1 MTSPRSIGSA
11 LVLLACCMAM
21 MASTASA
28 TIPAP
33 PGGPILVVT
42 PGSSDEF
49 RNYVPEIMRG
59 EGLNDFA
66 SAPVSSLSPDLLSSY
81 DVVVLSRTTLSD
93 AQAAM
98 LSNWVNAGGN
108 LIAMRPDARLA
119 GLLGISA
126 LGGATADDANLSVDT
141 STPPGAGITSALMQY
156 HGPADRYALA
166 GATSV
171 ATLSSG
177 TPGVTLRTVG
187 AGHAAAFTYDL
198 SRSVV
203 ETRQGN
209 PAWAGQERDHSAT
222 VSSEDVVRSD
232 DMFFGNAASGVPWLD
247 LTRATIPSA
256 DEQQRLLAN
265 LVTETARTPI
275 PRFWYLPDGRK
286 AAVVLTGDDH
296 GRGDTSTDPSGTA
309 ERFDRN
315 LALSPPGCSVADW
328 QCVRS
333 TSYVYANSDV
343 SGRPPLPAKLS
354 GYLAQ
359 GFEVALH
366 LHVDQPGS
374 SSDCNPFTS
383 LADLSGQYAD
393 QLAALRGVLGNL
405 PAATTR
411 THCIVWSDFDS
422 QPRAELQN
430 GIRLDTNYYYWPGS
444 WVGQNP
450 GLLTGSGFPQ
460 RFAAADG
467 SLVDVFQATTQLND
481 ELTDSGPGDIA
492 TETNTLNTLLGNALG
507 SAGYYGVF
515 TANNHTDPM
524 EPVDHAD
531 NVVIAAQAHG
541 VAVITAQQLLT
552 WLDGRNNSSFQGV
565 AFNGGQLTF
574 NIAQAAGAHGL
585 QAMLPINGSTGALQ
599 GLTRNGAPVATST
612 RTVKGIAYAV
622 FDAQSGGYV
631 ATYPAPIGGGANGAA
646 GSGSSSSH
654 GGSGSTGNS
663 TNKPVATPTFPK
675 VRVNVKTFR
684 LGGGRVFTVSFKAK
698 KTAKFT
704 LVMTNAKGKVVRTLT
719 AGRKTKGSTV
729 TFKWNGRDKR
739 GKLVAHGTY
748 RFKVTAVAGKTKQTV
763 KGSVKVIAAKK

>member
-1 MTSPRSIGSA
+1 MTSRRTIGSA
-11 LVLLACCMAM
+11 LILLACCLAT
-21 MASTASA
+21 MASSASA

-49 RNYVPEIMRG
+49 RNYVPEIMRS

-66 SAPVSSLSPDLLSSY
+66 AASVNSLSPALLSSY
-81 DVVVLSRTTLSD
+81 DVVVLSRTPLSD
-93 AQAAM
+93 AQAGM

-108 LIAMRPDARLA
+108 LIALRPDTRLA
-119 GLLGISA
+119 GLLGISP
-126 LGGATADDANLSVDT
+126 LGGTSDDANLTVDT
-141 STPPGAGITSALMQY
+141 SRAPGAGITSTSLQY

-171 ATLSSG
+171 AGLSSG
-177 TPGVTLRTVG
+177 TPAVTLRSVG

-209 PAWAGQERDHSAT
+209 PAWAGQDRDGAAP
-222 VSSEDVVRSD
+222 VRSD
-232 DMFFGNAASGVPWLD
+232 DMFFGNAASGLPWLD
-247 LTRATIPSA
+247 LSRATVPSA

-265 LVTETARTPI
+265 LITETARTPI

-296 GRGDTSTDPSGTA
+296 GRGDTPTDASGTA

-315 LALSPPGCSVADW
+315 IAQSPAGCSVADW

-333 TSYVYANSDV
+333 TSYVYSDADV
-343 SGRPPLPAKLS
+343 AGRPPLPAKLS
-354 GYLAQ
+354 SYLAQ

-366 LHVDQPGS
+366 LHVNQPGS
-374 SSDCNPFTS
+374 SSDCNAFTS
-383 LADLSGQYAD
+383 VADLTSQYAD
-393 QLAALRGVLGNL
+393 QLAALRTVLGNL

-422 QPRAELQN
+422 QPRAELEN

-481 ELTDSGPGDIA
+481 ELVDGQNDSNLA
-492 TETNTLNTLLGNALG
+492 TETNTLNTLLDNALG

-524 EPVDHAD
+524 ETADHAD
-531 NVVIAAQAHG
+531 NIVNAAKAHS

-574 NIAQAAGAHGL
+574 NIAQAAGARGL

-599 GLTRNGAPVATST
+599 GLSRNGAPVATST

-622 FDAQSGGYV
+622 FDAQSGSYV
-631 ATYPAPIGGGANGAA
+631 ATYPVPSGAGASTGAGGT
-646 GSGSSSSH
+646 GSTSNK
-654 GGSGSTGNS
+654 GSGSTSNNS
-663 TNKPVATPTFPK
+663 SDSQKAAPTFPK
-675 VRVNVKTFR
+675 VLVNVKTFR
-684 LGGGRVFTVSFKAK
+684 LGGGRTFTVRFKAK

-704 LVMTNAKGKVVRTLT
+704 LVITNAKGRVVRTLN
-719 AGRKTKGSTV
+719 AGRKAKGKTV

-739 GKLVAHGTY
+739 GKLVSAGTY
-748 RFKVTAVAGKTKQTV
+748 RFTVTALAGKAKQTV
-763 KGSVKVIAAKK
+763 KGSVKVIAPKR

>member
-1 MTSPRSIGSA
+1 MTSGRSIGSA
-11 LVLLACCMAM
+11 LVLLVCCLAT

-42 PGSSDEF
+42 PATSDEL
-49 RNYVPEIMRG
+49 RNYVPEMMRG

-66 SAPVSSLSPDLLSSY
+66 TASVSSLSPALLASY
-81 DVVVLSRTTLSD
+81 DVVVLSRTPLSD

-98 LSNWVNAGGN
+98 LSDWVSAGGN
-108 LIAMRPDARLA
+108 LIALRPDTRLA
-119 GLLGISA
+119 GLLGITP
-126 LGGATADDANLSVDT
+126 LGGTSDDANLSVDT
-141 STPPGAGITSALMQY
+141 SRAPGAGITSALMQY

-171 ATLSSG
+171 AGLSSG
-177 TPGVTLRTVG
+177 TPAVTQRAVG

-222 VSSEDVVRSD
+222 VSSDDVVRSD
-232 DMFFGNAASGVPWLD
+232 DMFFGNAVSGLPWLD
-247 LTRATIPSA
+247 LARATIPSA

-265 LVTETARTPI
+265 LITETARTPI

-296 GRGDTSTDPSGTA
+296 GRGTPGTAPSGTVD
-309 ERFDRN
+309 RFDRN
-315 LALSPPGCSVADW
+315 LAQSPPGCSVADW

-333 TSYVYANSDV
+333 TSYVYSDPDV
-343 SGRPPLPAKLS
+343 AGRPPLPARLS
-354 GYLAQ
+354 GLLAQ
-359 GFEVALH
+359 GFEVGLH
-366 LHVDQPGS
+366 LHIGQPGS
-374 SSDCNPFTS
+374 SADCNPFTS
-383 LADLSGQYAD
+383 LADLSTQYAD
-393 QLAALRGVLGNL
+393 QLAQMRSVLGNL

-411 THCIVWSDFDS
+411 THCIAWSDFDS

-430 GIRLDTNYYYWPGS
+430 GIRLDTNYYYWPGN

-481 ELTDSGPGDIA
+481 ELTGNMTNDLA
-492 TETNTLNTLLGNALG
+492 TETNTLNTLLNNALG

-524 EPVDHAD
+524 EGADHAD
-531 NVVIAAQAHG
+531 NVVGAAQAHG

-552 WLDGRNNSSFQGV
+552 WLDGRNNSAFQGV

-574 NIAQAAGAHGL
+574 NIAQASGARGL
-585 QAMLPINGSTGALQ
+585 QAMVPINGSTGALL
-599 GLTRNGAPVATST
+599 GLSHNGAAVATST

-622 FDAQSGGYV
+622 FDAQSGSYV
-631 ATYPAPIGGGANGAA
+631 ATYPAPAGGGTGSA
-646 GSGSSSSH
+646 GSGSTSNH
-654 GGSGSTGNS
+654 GGTGSTGNS
-663 TNKPVATPTFPK
+663 TNTVKTPTFPK

-684 LGGGRVFTVSFKAK
+684 LGGGRVFKVSFKAK

-704 LVMTNAKGKVVRTLT
+704 LVITNAKGKVVRTLN
-719 AGRKTKGSTV
+719 AGRKAKGKTV
-729 TFKWNGRDKR
+729 TFTWNGRDKR
-739 GKLVAHGTY
+739 GKLVASGTY
-748 RFKVTAVAGKTKQTV
+748 RYKVTAVAGKAKQTV
-763 KGSVKVIAAKK
+763 KGSVRVTAPK

>member
-1 MTSPRSIGSA
+1 MTSRRTIGSA
-11 LVLLACCMAM
+11 LVLLACCLATMAT
-21 MASTASA
+21 TASA

-49 RNYVPEIMRG
+49 RNYVPEIMRS

-66 SAPVSSLSPDLLSSY
+66 AASVNSLSPALLSSY
-81 DVVVLSRTTLSD
+81 DVVVLSRTPLSD

-108 LIAMRPDARLA
+108 LIAMRPDTRLA
-119 GLLGISA
+119 GLLGISPV
-126 LGGATADDANLSVDT
+126 GGTSDDANLTVDN
-141 STPPGAGITSALMQY
+141 SRAPGAGITSASLQY

-171 ATLSSG
+171 AGLSSG
-177 TPGVTLRTVG
+177 TPAVTLRSVG

-209 PAWAGQERDHSAT
+209 PAWAGQERDHSAP
-222 VSSEDVVRSD
+222 VSSDDVVRSD
-232 DMFFGNAASGVPWLD
+232 DMFFGNAASGLPWLD
-247 LTRATIPSA
+247 LSRAAVPSA

-265 LVTETARTPI
+265 LITQTARTPI

-296 GRGDTSTDPSGTA
+296 GRNSTDTPQPSGTA
-309 ERFDRN
+309 DRFDRN
-315 LALSPPGCSVADW
+315 LVQSPAGCSVAAW

-343 SGRPPLPAKLS
+343 AGRPPLPAKLS

-366 LHVDQPGS
+366 LHVEQPGS
-374 SSDCNPFTS
+374 NSDCNPFTS

-393 QLAALRGVLGNL
+393 QLAGLRSVLGNL

-411 THCIVWSDFDS
+411 THCIAWSDFDS

-444 WVGQNP
+444 WIGQNP
-450 GLLTGSGFPQ
+450 GLMTGSGFPQ

-467 SLVDVFQATTQLND
+467 SLVDVYQATTQLND
-481 ELTDSGPGDIA
+481 ELTGNAPNDLT
-492 TETNTLNTLLGNALG
+492 TETNTLNTLLNNALG
-507 SAGYYGVF
+507 STGYYGVF

-524 EPVDHAD
+524 EPTDHAD

-541 VAVITAQQLLT
+541 VAVITAQQLVT

-574 NIAQAAGAHGL
+574 NVVQAAGARGL
-585 QAMLPINGSTGALQ
+585 QGMVPINGSTGALL

-622 FDAQSGGYV
+622 FDAQSGSYV
-631 ATYPAPIGGGANGAA
+631 ASYPAPDAGGGGSGA
-646 GSGSSSSH
+646 GSTPGK
-654 GGSGSTGNS
+654 GGSGSTSNNS
-663 TNKPVATPTFPK
+663 SDPKKAAPTFPK
-675 VRVNVKTFR
+675 VLVNVKTFR
-684 LGGGRVFTVSFKAK
+684 LGGGRVFTVRFKAK
-698 KTAKFT
+698 KTAKYT
-704 LVMTNAKGKVVRTLT
+704 LVMTNAKGKVVRTLN

-739 GKLVAHGTY
+739 GKLVSAGTY
-748 RFKVTAVAGKTKQTV
+748 RFKVTAVAGKAKQTV
-763 KGSVKVIAAKK
+763 KGSVKVIRPK

>member
-1 MTSPRSIGSA
+1 MTSGRSIGSA
-11 LVLLACCMAM
+11 LVLLVCCLAM

-42 PGSSDEF
+42 PATSDEL
-49 RNYVPEIMRG
+49 RNYVPEMMRG

-66 SAPVSSLSPDLLSSY
+66 TAPVSSLSPALLSSY
-81 DVVVLSRTTLSD
+81 DVVVLSRTPLSD

-98 LSNWVNAGGN
+98 LSDWVTAGGN
-108 LIAMRPDARLA
+108 LIALRPDTRLA
-119 GLLGISA
+119 GLLGISP
-126 LGGATADDANLSVDT
+126 LGGTSDDANLAVDT
-141 STPPGAGITSALMQY
+141 SRAPGAGITSTSMQY

-171 ATLSSG
+171 AGLSSG
-177 TPGVTLRTVG
+177 TPAVTQRAVG

-209 PAWAGQERDHSAT
+209 PAWAGLERDGAA
-222 VSSEDVVRSD
+222 VVRSD
-232 DMFFGNAASGVPWLD
+232 DMFFGNAPSGLPWLD
-247 LTRATIPSA
+247 LSRAAVPSA

-265 LVTETARTPI
+265 LITETSRTPI

-296 GRGDTSTDPSGTA
+296 GRGDTPTDASGTA

-315 LALSPPGCSVADW
+315 LAQSPAGCSVADW

-333 TSYVYANSDV
+333 TSYVYSDV
-343 SGRPPLPAKLS
+343 DVAGRPPLPAKLS
-354 GYLAQ
+354 TYLAQ
-359 GFEVALH
+359 GFEVGLH
-366 LHVDQPGS
+366 LKIGQPGS
-374 SSDCNPFTS
+374 SADCNAFSS
-383 LADLSGQYAD
+383 LADLTSQYAD
-393 QLAALRGVLGNL
+393 QLAQLRGVLGNL

-460 RFAAADG
+460 RFAGADG

-481 ELTDSGPGDIA
+481 ELVDGQTDSNLA
-492 TETNTLNTLLGNALG
+492 TETNTLNTLLDNAVG

-524 EPVDHAD
+524 EPTDHAD
-531 NVVIAAQAHG
+531 NVVNAAQAHG

-552 WLDGRNNSSFQGV
+552 WLDGRNNSAFQGV

-574 NIAQAAGAHGL
+574 NIAQASGAHGL
-585 QAMLPINGSTGALQ
+585 QAMIPINGSTGALL
-599 GLTRNGAPVATST
+599 GLSRNGAAVATST

-622 FDAQSGGYV
+622 FDAQSGSYV
-631 ATYPAPIGGGANGAA
+631 ATYPAPAGATGAA
-646 GSGSSSSH
+646 GSGSTSNH
-654 GGSGSTGNS
+654 GSTGSTGNS
-663 TNKPVATPTFPK
+663 TTNTVKAPTFPK
-675 VRVNVKTFR
+675 VLVNVKTFR
-684 LGGGRVFTVSFKAK
+684 LGGGRVFKVSFKAK

-704 LVMTNAKGKVVRTLT
+704 LVITNAKGKVVRTLN
-719 AGRKTKGSTV
+719 AGRKAKGKTV
-729 TFKWNGRDKR
+729 TFTWNGRDKR
-739 GKLVAHGTY
+739 GKLVASGTY
-748 RFKVTAVAGKTKQTV
+748 RYKVTAVAGKTKQTV
-763 KGSVKVIAAKK
+763 KGSVRVTAPK

>member
-1 MTSPRSIGSA
+1 MTSRRTIGSA
-11 LVLLACCMAM
+11 LVLLACCLAT

-66 SAPVSSLSPDLLSSY
+66 AASVNSLSPALLSGY
-81 DVVVLSRTTLSD
+81 DVVVLSRTPLSD

-98 LSNWVNAGGN
+98 LSNWVSAGGN
-108 LIAMRPDARLA
+108 LIAMRPDTRLA
-119 GLLGISA
+119 GLLGISPV
-126 LGGATADDANLSVDT
+126 GGTSDDANLTVDT
-141 STPPGAGITSALMQY
+141 SRAPGAGITSTSLQY

-171 ATLSSG
+171 ANLSSG
-177 TPGVTLRTVG
+177 GPAVTLRSVG

-209 PAWAGQERDHSAT
+209 PAWAGLERDGAA
-222 VSSEDVVRSD
+222 VVRSD
-232 DMFFGNAASGVPWLD
+232 DMFFGNAASGLPWLD
-247 LTRATIPSA
+247 LSRAAVPSA

-265 LVTETARTPI
+265 LITQTARTPI

-296 GRGDTSTDPSGTA
+296 GRGDTPTDPSGTA

-315 LALSPPGCSVADW
+315 LGQSAAGCSVADW

-333 TSYVYANSDV
+333 TSYVYSDV
-343 SGRPPLPAKLS
+343 DVAARPPLPAKLS
-354 GYLAQ
+354 SYLAQ

-366 LHVDQPGS
+366 LKVGQPGS
-374 SSDCNPFTS
+374 SADCNAFTS
-383 LADLSGQYAD
+383 LADLTSQYAD
-393 QLAALRGVLGNL
+393 QLAALRNALGNL

-481 ELTDSGPGDIA
+481 ELVDGQTDSNLA
-492 TETNTLNTLLGNALG
+492 TETNTLNTLLDNAVG

-531 NVVIAAQAHG
+531 NVVNAAKAHG

-552 WLDGRNNSSFQGV
+552 WLDGRNNSAFQGV

-574 NIAQAAGAHGL
+574 NIAQASGARGL

-599 GLTRNGAPVATST
+599 GLSRNGAPVATST

-622 FDAQSGGYV
+622 FDAQSGSYV
-631 ATYPAPIGGGANGAA
+631 ASYPVPGAGGGGSVA
-646 GSGSSSSH
+646 GSTPGK
-654 GGSGSTGNS
+654 GGSGSGANNS
-663 TNKPVATPTFPK
+663 SDSKKAAPTFPK
-675 VRVNVKTFR
+675 VLVNVKTFR
-684 LGGGRVFTVSFKAK
+684 LGGGRVFTVRFKAK
-698 KTAKFT
+698 KTARFT

-719 AGRKTKGSTV
+719 AGRKTKGTTV

-739 GKLVAHGTY
+739 GKLVSAGTY

-763 KGSVKVIAAKK
+763 KGSVKVIRPR